1 MRLPIGLPF
10 TNGISQRLLV
20 LRGPAGSGKTTTI
33 TLLSEA
39 LDFDLIEWR
48 NPAVSEFSAQE
59 YVSVS
64 AHFEEFLG
72 RGDRLRGLDLEDSV
86 ESKKGR
92 DAQPRSHRVLLI
104 EEFPT
109 ILNRNSSSLAAFR
122 ASLQR
127 YLAASTEQSLG
138 GLLHPPIVMIVSE
151 TLLSSA
157 SSISDNLTVH
167 RLLGPS
173 LYNHIGTTII
183 DFNSI
188 ASTFMQKA
196 LRLVLEKEAQTSQ
209 RSRIPGSAVLD
220 KIADIGDI
228 RSALSALEFLCL
240 KGDQAGKWS
249 GSLTKTKKPRG
260 GSTLTSMEHESLE
273 MISQREASL
282 GMFHAVGKIAYNK
295 RLDPSLT
302 PNDVPTPPSPPDHL
316 AHHRR
321 VKVSQVA
328 VNELLDET
336 GTDVSTFISA
346 LHENF
351 PQSCE
356 GDSFTDS
363 FNACIEALSDCDI
376 LSADRKPFQSAR
388 TGVGIGAT
396 PLNAGVDMLRQD
408 EISFQVAA
416 RGLLFALPYPVK
428 RKPASVNGRKPVRP
442 AYQMLYPAS
451 LRLWR
456 RTEEIEGLVD
466 TCLKQMLDPTSDSR
480 ILARGPGAAES
491 AGVKSWKNL
500 RLGYSSVEKND
511 GSLHSAVTMMSRPDA
526 LLHYLPYMAQIRRKE
541 PDGWHLNQITSIQ
554 DGYLDAEMDDDV
566 DEDELAPTVSQ
577 SRASASLN
585 GNTFRSP
592 VLATDEEKLILSDD
606 DIVDD

>member
-1 MRLPIGLPF
+1 ME
-10 TNGISQRLLV
+10 QRLLI

-39 LDFDLIEWR
+39 LDFDLIEWQ
-48 NPAVSEFSAQE
+48 NPSVSEFSAQE

-72 RGDRLRGLDLEDSV
+72 RGDRFGGLDLEDAV
-86 ESKKGR
+86 ESKEGR

-127 YLAASTEQSLG
+127 YLAASAEQSLG
-138 GLLHPPIVMIVSE
+138 GWMHPPIVMIISE

-167 RLLGPS
+167 RLLGPT

-188 ASTFMQKA
+188 APTFMQKA

-209 RSRIPGSAVLD
+209 RSRVPGSAVLD
-220 KIADIGDI
+220 KMADIGDI

-260 GSTLTSMEHESLE
+260 GSTLTPMEVESLE

-295 RLDPSLT
+295 RLDPSLM
-302 PNDVPTPPSPPDHL
+302 PSDAPIPPSPPDHL
-316 AHHRR
+316 SHHRR
-321 VKVSQVA
+321 IKVSQVA

-346 LHENF
+346 LHENY
-351 PQSCE
+351 PQSCD

-376 LSADRKPFQSAR
+376 LSADRRPFQSAR
-388 TGVGIGAT
+388 SGVGIGAT
-396 PLNAGVDMLRQD
+396 PFNAGVDMLRQD

-428 RKPASVNGRKPVRP
+428 REPTSVDGRKPVRQ

-466 TCLKQMLDPTSDSR
+466 SCLKQMLDPTSDSR
-480 ILARGPGAAES
+480 VLTRGPGSTADS
-491 AGVKSWKNL
+491 GGVKSWKNL
-500 RLGYSSVEKND
+500 RLGYSAVEKSD
-511 GSLHSAVTMMSRPDA
+511 GSLHSTVTMMSRPDA
-526 LLHYLPYMAQIRRKE
+526 LLHHLPYMAQIRRKE

-554 DGYLDAEMDDDV
+554 DGRLDEGMDDDD
-566 DEDELAPTVSQ
+566 DEDELAPTVPR
-577 SRASASLN
+577 SRGNVGLNANAFGASEPA
-585 GNTFRSP
+585 
-592 VLATDEEKLILSDD
+592 VEEEKLILSDD